1 MLKKRPVRARHGL
14 NSHFYT
20 YVTCIA
26 VTAPHDVRGGH
37 LEQLVAN
44 VGHRARR
51 DDSSN
56 EVLVQERERER
67 GRCRGNPVAEDAQDD
82 TENSPVYE
90 IDQLVASQVVSQAR
104 RVKLLGIHGALPVGP
119 VVRIELD
126 CPEVVQRRQSQSA
139 ERLRGAEDR

>member
-1 MLKKRPVRARHGL
+1 MTFVAAIWSSLSPMW
-14 NSHFYT
+14 
-20 YVTCIA
+20 VT
-26 VTAPHDVRGGH
+26 VPGGMT
-37 LEQLVAN
+37 VPT
-44 VGHRARR
+44 RFSCRR
-51 DDSSN
+51 
-56 EVLVQERERER
+56 ERERER
-67 GRCRGNPVAEDAQDD
+67 GRCRGNPVTEDAQDD

-104 RVKLLGIHGALPVGP
+104 RVKLLGIHGALAVGP

>member
-1 MLKKRPVRARHGL
+1 MLKESPVSARHEL

-20 YVTCIA
+20 YVACIA
-26 VTAPHDVRGGH
+26 VTAPHAVRGGH
-37 LEQLVAN
+37 LEQFVAD

-56 EVLVQERERER
+56 EVLVQERER

-90 IDQLVASQVVSQAR
+90 IDQFVASQVVSQAR
-104 RVKLLGIHGALPVGP
+104 RVKLLGIHGALAVGP